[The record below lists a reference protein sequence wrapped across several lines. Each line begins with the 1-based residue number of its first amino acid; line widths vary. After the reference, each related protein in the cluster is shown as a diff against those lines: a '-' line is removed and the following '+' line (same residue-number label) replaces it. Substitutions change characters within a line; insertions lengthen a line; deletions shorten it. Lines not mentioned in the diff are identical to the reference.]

1 MQNAF
6 RATLRSLARQPGLS
20 LAVILT
26 LALGIGASTALF
38 AYLTAILW
46 PTLEAPDAERAVW
59 IYTGTREDP
68 RNLFSYPDYL
78 DLRQRQSAVRDLVGI
93 GNFGA
98 SVGHGRDVTF
108 VWGQF
113 VNGEFFRFF
122 GARPALGRLLQP
134 ADDRLDAEPVAVVS
148 HTFWKGVLGGDPGA
162 VGRPL
167 RINGSSFLVVGVAP
181 RGFQGQ
187 GHPTPVYVPISQTE
201 RVTGQHRFEK
211 RENGWMQLLGR
222 RAPGVSL
229 TQARA
234 TLDVLGRAL
243 DAAAPWKAGKRRMEV
258 VPATAYDPA
267 FETDSYLVAAKA
279 LMAAAVLF
287 LLLGCANVANLML
300 ARATARQ
307 REWGIRASLGA
318 SRWLLARSVLAE
330 SLLLCFGGG
339 VLGLL
344 FAAGM
349 AHRIEAY
356 VLTTPGGLGNW
367 SEGASFVRLDLR
379 AFAFALAA
387 ALLCAALCGLA
398 PALRALRGD
407 LVAPV
412 KSDAAG
418 AAGGPA
424 GALAP
429 RKLLVVAQVAL
440 SALLLL
446 GGSLL
451 VRTLRQSEKV
461 DPGFNARHL
470 LLATLFVP
478 RTSVPEIQGVVGIY
492 QRILDTARA
501 LPGVSSAAL
510 SYNPPLIGFYRD
522 THAASRERPGQP
534 VDVSYNLVSPGY
546 FETLGIPI
554 AQGRP
559 LGLQDRRGATPAVV
573 INHALA
579 RKLWGNENPVGRSLT
594 LADPPQY
601 GDAGPTF
608 EVVGVAADVRI
619 DSLTQPPRPLLYLAF
634 EQRFHP
640 RMTLTVRSSLPPP
653 ELASALRRAVD
664 AAHPDVS
671 VVELFSLGEQIQRSL
686 AQQRMY
692 AEVAG
697 LFGLLGLLVAVLG
710 LFSLLSY
717 TVSQRTREIGIRMA
731 VGAGRREVLR
741 LVLRQGMTLVVVGLA
756 LGIAGS
762 LALTRLMSS
771 LLFGV
776 GATDPLTFLSVPM
789 VLLLVTLAAS
799 YLPARRA
806 ADLDPLKALRSS

>member
-1 MQNAF
+1 MQHAV
-6 RATLRSLARQPGLS
+6 RTTLRSLARQPGLS

-38 AYLTAILW
+38 AYLVAILW
-46 PTLEAPDAERAVW
+46 PVLDAPDAERAVW
-59 IYTGTREDP
+59 IYSGTKEDP
-68 RNLFSYPDYL
+68 RTLTSYPDYL
-78 DLRQRQSAVRDLVGI
+78 DLRERQSAVRDLVAI

-108 VWGQF
+108 SWGQF
-113 VNGEFFRFF
+113 VNGEFFPFF

-134 ADDRLDAEPVAVVS
+134 ADDRLGAEPVAVVS
-148 HTFWKGVLGGDPGA
+148 YPFWKGVLGGDPQA

-167 RINGSSFLVVGVAP
+167 RINGSSFTVVGVAP

-187 GHPTPVYVPISQTE
+187 GHPTPVYVPISQAE
-201 RVTGQHRFEK
+201 RVTGQHRFQK
-211 RENGWMQLLGR
+211 RESTWMQLLGR
-222 RAPGVSL
+222 RAPGVGL

-234 TLDVLGRAL
+234 TFDVLGRAL
-243 DAAAPWKAGKRRMEV
+243 DAAVPWKAGKRHIEV
-258 VPATAYDPA
+258 VPATAYDAA
-267 FETDSYLVAAKA
+267 FETDSYLTAAKILMSAA
-279 LMAAAVLF
+279 LLF
-287 LLLGCANVANLML
+287 LLLGCANVANLL
-300 ARATARQ
+300 LVRATARQ

-318 SRWLLARSVLAE
+318 SRWRLARAVLAE
-330 SLLLCFGGG
+330 SLVLCLSGGA
-339 VLGLL
+339 LGLL

-367 SEGASFVRLDLR
+367 SEEANFVRLDPR
-379 AFAFALAA
+379 TFAFAVLA
-387 ALLCAALCGLA
+387 ALLCATLCGLA

-407 LVAPV
+407 LVAPI

-418 AAGGPA
+418 AAGGPS

-429 RKLLVVAQVAL
+429 RRLLVVVQVAL

-451 VRTLRQSEKV
+451 VRTLQQSEKV
-461 DPGFNARHL
+461 DPGFNTRHL

-492 QRILDTARA
+492 QRILDTVRTQ
-501 LPGVSSAAL
+501 PGVISATL

-522 THAASRERPGQP
+522 TQAAPRERPGQP
-534 VDVSYNLVSPGY
+534 VAVAYNLVSPGY
-546 FETLGIPI
+546 FETLGIPVV
-554 AQGRP
+554 QGRP
-559 LGLQDRRGATPAVV
+559 LGLQDRHGAAPVVV
-573 INHALA
+573 INRAMA
-579 RKLWGNENPVGRSLT
+579 RKLWGNENPVGRFLT
-594 LADPPQY
+594 VADPPQY

-608 EVVGVAADVRI
+608 QVAGVANDVRI
-619 DSLTQPPRPLLYLAF
+619 DSLILPPRPLMYLAF

-640 RMTLTVRSSLPPP
+640 RMTLSVRSSLPPS
-653 ELASALRRAVD
+653 ELAAVLRRAVG

-671 VVELFSLGEQIQRSL
+671 VVEVFSLDEQIQRSL
-686 AQQRMY
+686 AQPRMY

-731 VGAGRREVLR
+731 VGAGQGEVLR
-741 LVLRQGMTLVVVGLA
+741 LVLGQGMALVAAGLA
-756 LGIAGS
+756 LGIIGS

-776 GATDPLTFLSVPM
+776 GATDPLTFLSVPV
-789 VLLLVTLAAS
+789 VLLLVTLLAS
-799 YLPARRA
+799 YLPAQRA
-806 ADLDPLKALRSS
+806 ARLDPLKALRT